1 MFKKIV
7 AILLSGALVWGGLA
21 TQVSAAMIETGD
33 VLSLDARQDRIATVQ
48 AQLARDD
55 VQRAMMELGVDPQ
68 EAWHRVASLSDQEL
82 LLLEEELDSL
92 PAGGNGFWALLGVV
106 FVILIILELVGAIN
120 IFNKA

>member
-55 VQRAMMELGVDPQ
+55 VQRAMMELGVNPQ
-68 EAWHRVASLSDQEL
+68 EAWHRVASLSDHEL

-106 FVILIILELVGAIN
+106 FVVLLILELVGAIN
-120 IFNKA
+120 IFTRA

>member
-21 TQVSAAMIETGD
+21 AQVSAAMIETGD
-33 VLSLDARQDRIATVQ
+33 VLSIDARQDRITTVQ

-68 EAWHRVASLSDQEL
+68 EARHRVASLSDQEL
-82 LLLEEELDSL
+82 LLLEEELESL
-92 PAGGNGFWALLGVV
+92 PAGGDGFFALLGVV
-106 FVILIILELVGAIN
+106 FVVLLILELVGVTN
-120 IFNKA
+120 IFTRA